1 MKPSRH
7 LPVRPDLEQLKREAE
22 ELSATE
28 HVQLTD
34 AQDALAR
41 SYGAP
46 NWPRLVQSCQL
57 IDAIWL
63 DDLKAVRKLVT
74 QHPNLLHE
82 NARIIKDNW
91 GPPLTY
97 AANLG
102 HNEMIRMLYDLGARD
117 LQTAMDRALLQSKI
131 ETARMLHEMMGSP
144 PPPDGVLG
152 GTAYTLSAT
161 GTQLALELGSRVV
174 DENGNRIAPVD
185 IVLETDS
192 RKPHAKHRIL
202 ELYVEYGLTLPD
214 TPVMALHRGRI
225 DLLEDHLRRDPEL
238 LKRTFTHE
246 EIYPPELGCHDEV
259 LATQGTPL
267 KGTTLLHLCADYD
280 ELEIAEWLLA
290 QGMDPNVRA
299 AVDNDGFGGHT
310 ALFGTVVSQQN
321 FWMNYGNR
329 GPFDAPFTELLLQH
343 GADPTIRASLRKKL
357 HDGYAPKYDTENTY
371 EYHDVT
377 ALEWGR
383 EFHAKVFVS
392 EPAIKLIEE
401 RLAAKI
407 M

>member
-1 MKPSRH
+1 MKTNRH
-7 LPVRPDLEQLKREAE
+7 LPVHPDLDQLRNEAE
-22 ELSATE
+22 TLHSEERIPLADTQE
-28 HVQLTD
+28 QI
-34 AQDALAR
+34 AQ

-46 NWPRLVQSCQL
+46 NWQRLVQSCQL

-63 DDLKAVRKLVT
+63 DDVSALRKLID
-74 QHPNLLHE
+74 HNPNLLHE
-82 NARIIKDNW
+82 NAGIRNSNW

-102 HNEMIRMLYDLGARD
+102 RNEIIRMLYDLGARD

-131 ETARMLHEMMGSP
+131 DTARMLHEMMGSP
-144 PPPDGVLG
+144 PPPDGALG

-161 GTQLALELGSRVV
+161 GTQLALELGAKVV

-192 RKPHAKHRIL
+192 RKPEAKHRIL
-202 ELYVEYGLTLPD
+202 ELYVQHGLELPD

-225 DLLEDHLRRDPEL
+225 DLLEHHLRRDPEL

-246 EIYPPELGCHDEV
+246 EIYPPDFGCHDEV

-280 ELEIAEWLLA
+280 EIEIARWLLD
-290 QGMDPNVRA
+290 QGMDPNIRA
-299 AVDNDGFGGHT
+299 AVDADGFGGHT
-310 ALFGTVVSQQN
+310 ALFGTVVSQPN
-321 FWMNYGNR
+321 FWMNYQNR
-329 GPFDAPFTELLLQH
+329 GPYEAPFTQLLLDR
-343 GADPTIRASLRKKL
+343 GANPKIRASLRKRL
-357 HDGYAPKYDTENTY
+357 HEGYAPKYDVENTY
-371 EYHDVT
+371 EYHNVT

-392 EPAIKLIEE
+392 EPAMRLIES
-401 RLAAKI
+401 R
-407 M
+407 